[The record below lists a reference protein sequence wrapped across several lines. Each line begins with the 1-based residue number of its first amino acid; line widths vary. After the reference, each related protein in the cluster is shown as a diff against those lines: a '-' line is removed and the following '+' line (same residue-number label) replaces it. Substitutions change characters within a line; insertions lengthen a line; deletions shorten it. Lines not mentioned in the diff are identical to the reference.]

1 MRSSRSGSHKSR
13 TTLNSG
19 PAVSVGREPHFSE
32 KSEAEDSDQDERH
45 PDDDDDDHDVDDD
58 VEQKVVLALEKP
70 IG

>member
-32 KSEAEDSDQDERH
+32 KSEAEDSDQDESN
-45 PDDDDDDHDVDDD
+45 DDADDHDVDDD
-58 VEQKVVLALEKP
+58 VEQKVVLALEKH